1 MRWGWIYEIKVVVS
15 PNFLCS
21 FAAQVEST
29 QRPLYCLKYMEWNW
43 YLNSCEIL
51 GTVFIVLANSNIPV
65 KEKGE
70 KAEKWKSEEIE
81 GGGERTRRLLSKHKK
96 VEHKWNSQ
104 FPASVDMLGNCS
116 ANIYKTRSPEWP
128 SGPQL
133 LGGRLTGLLTPS
145 FGIGHYKTQN
155 YWRKI
160 KRQQVEP
167 SMFFLRRNN
176 KVRDPSTF
184 WK

>member
-29 QRPLYCLKYMEWNW
+29 QRPLCCLKYMEWNW

-51 GTVFIVLANSNIPV
+51 GTVFTVLANSNIPV

-116 ANIYKTRSPEWP
+116 ANIYKTRSPVAIW
-128 SGPQL
+128 
-133 LGGRLTGLLTPS
+133 TPTS
-145 FGIGHYKTQN
+145 RWRPYGSLDLVLRAFGTGHYKTKLLKKDKKWNLQ
-155 YWRKI
+155 YLFEK
-160 KRQQVEP
+160 KQ
-167 SMFFLRRNN
+167 
-176 KVRDPSTF
+176 
-184 WK
+184 